1 MSIGSGYKNS
11 IRKGRKKMSYY
22 FTMSFATVPDRAS
35 AFSLCQQAVNRLCE
49 KPAAREHIRNTYPF
63 FLQRCS
69 FEHVEPTNFL
79 REMWIQDIF
88 QLRFVYW
95 AQYNL
100 LALCGDDYPDV
111 VINLFGTSIE
121 FQNSN
126 DQDYELSTWDSNIP
140 LFQKIISETPE
151 DGGSLF
157 EDIDDNLPEGYAYR
171 SAVYHEIFNTLELSN
186 WLYGREKIHDIY
198 RWGSVVWRKN

>member
-1 MSIGSGYKNS
+1 
-11 IRKGRKKMSYY
+11 MSYY

-95 AQYNL
+95 EQYNL
-100 LALCGDDYPDV
+100 LSLCGDDYPCV
-111 VINLFGTSIE
+111 VTDLFGPHIG
-121 FQNSN
+121 FQNST
-126 DQDYELSTWDSNIP
+126 DQDYELSTWDANIP
-140 LFQKIISETPE
+140 LFQRIISETPK
-151 DGGSLF
+151 DGNTLF
-157 EDIDDNLPEGYAYR
+157 EDCDDNLPEGYAYR
-171 SAVYHEIFNTLELSN
+171 SSVYQKIFKTLDLDN
-186 WLYGREKIHDIY
+186 WLYGRDEPFERIRMTGLTSMEKIHDIY
-198 RWGSVVWRKN
+198 RWGSIVWREN